1 MDAQESP
8 PLGLLII
15 GALIAA
21 VIVACLAIV
30 LLRGGRSGG
39 WATKFAAS
47 IITGAALFA
56 VMGTLH
62 PIAKGVAVVAAVAM
76 IAAALDRMPVRVAAV
91 VAAALIGLSTCSP
104 STATDLPPDRT
115 SRPCCSF
122 LWRALPAPSSLSS
135 AWPRTAGE
143 SLLGPGDQAS

>member
-8 PLGLLII
+8 PLGLLLI

-76 IAAALDRMPVRVAAV
+76 IAAALDRIPVRVAAV
-91 VAAALIGLSTCSP
+91 VAAALIGLSTYLAFYGHRFAAGQDF
-104 STATDLPPDRT
+104 TALLLVP
-115 SRPCCSF
+115 
-122 LWRALPAPSSLSS
+122 LAGVAGSLV
-135 AWPRTAGE
+135 A
-143 SLLGPGDQAS
+143 LLGMATNSWRKPAGAR